1 MDIFKIEKSEMNY
14 PPNLTEKFSK
24 NRKMEW
30 IENKTAR
37 QKEWTVVDNPPKEI
51 IF

>member
-1 MDIFKIEKSEMNY
+1 MNY

-37 QKEWTVVDNPPKEI
+37 QKKEWTVVDDPPKEI